1 MMNHRTAI
9 SRACTLPRIA
19 FYASTRTY
27 RSVMELHGWG
37 DVCDRLHE
45 YSARGKWDKMG
56 SEITPDILDEF
67 VVEAS
72 WEQIGKRITEKVRR
86 PA

>member
-1 MMNHRTAI
+1 
-9 SRACTLPRIA
+9 
-19 FYASTRTY
+19 
-27 RSVMELHGWG
+27 MELHGWG

-72 WEQIGKRITEKVRR
+72 WEQIGKRITEKYGDLLDRVRLYIPFDGDPR
-86 PA
+86 WKALVEGFRG